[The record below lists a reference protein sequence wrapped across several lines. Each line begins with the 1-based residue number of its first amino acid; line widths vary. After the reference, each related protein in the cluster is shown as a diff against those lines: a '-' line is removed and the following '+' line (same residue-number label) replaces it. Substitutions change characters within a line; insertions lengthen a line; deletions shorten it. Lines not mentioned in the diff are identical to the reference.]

1 MADLTL
7 NQRFG
12 TNVVFNETNKT
23 VTIDLND
30 LTDAGDIV
38 NGLGLDIS
46 AMTAA
51 NINTY
56 SGRIIYA
63 LVLLSFQQ
71 QPADNNDET
80 LPLYVSNAGRRS
92 ISRNGVAQ
100 FGYGLTVTAYQTDQ
114 IGNLIDPDNLV

>member
-12 TNVVFNETNKT
+12 TNVVFNETSKT

-51 NINTY
+51 NIDTY